1 MSEEVVLVV
10 DDDPKNAKI
19 VGAYLKAGGYQ
30 VEFAGDGE
38 DALERLR
45 SFPPDLILLDVFMPA
60 MSGLE
65 LSEALK
71 SDPRTRGIPILAMS
85 SYHEYA
91 TGAPR
96 RDLAADDFIKKPVR
110 MDELLDKVAALL
122 KSRKRA

>member
-1 MSEEVVLVV
+1 MSEVTILVV
-10 DDDPKNAKI
+10 DDDPKNSKI
-19 VGAYLKAGGYQ
+19 VGAYLKAGGYT
-30 VEFAGDGE
+30 VEFAADGE
-38 DALERLR
+38 EALEKLR
-45 SFPPDLILLDVFMPA
+45 DFPPELILLDVFMPA

-65 LSEALK
+65 LGEALK

-110 MDELLDKVAALL
+110 MDLLLEKVGKLL
-122 KSRKRA
+122 KYRKHT